1 MISHRYRCI
10 YVKVPKCASDSL
22 AEWLLVHARGR
33 PTHHHAGYCGTLQE
47 RIPSVARALELWPGY
62 PSFAFMR
69 NPYRRFVSGY
79 LHAGRLARQ
88 KIRGNRLQRAAAR
101 PPGFGT
107 MREYGELC
115 AQLLAETRGLW
126 GPEALRFRRANAE
139 RRYGPLGIPLRRLR
153 FVSGH
158 ARPQVDYLPDCN
170 PERLF
175 GVRRRRAAP
184 LSYIGAVETLDK
196 DFERL
201 RELFGLPSA
210 PLPRSNVSSR
220 AAKAL
225 EGLRRDAAAR
235 RLVERLYAEDFRF
248 AGYPVGDVDGRAAG
262 LPHVAPRVAAD
273 TRISAADFV
282 LRAPFLLVSAE
293 IALEAR
299 LRRVGTLRPV
309 LAPLARWRRGSP

>member
-1 MISHRYRCI
+1 MISHLYRCI

-22 AEWLLVHARGR
+22 AEWLRVHARGR

-62 PSFAFMR
+62 ASFTFMR

-79 LHAGRLARQ
+79 LHAGRRMRQ
-88 KIRGNRLQRAAAR
+88 KLRGKRSRLAADR
-101 PPGFGT
+101 SPGFGT
-107 MREYGELC
+107 LREYGELC
-115 AQLLAETRGLW
+115 ADLLAETRGLW
-126 GPEALRFRRANAE
+126 GREALRFRRANAQ
-139 RRYGPLGIPLRRLR
+139 RRYGPLGIPLQHLR

-184 LSYIGAVETLDK
+184 LSYIGAVETLDA
-196 DFERL
+196 DFGRL
-201 RELFGLPSA
+201 RERFGLPSA
-210 PLPRSNVSSR
+210 PLPRSNVSSQP
-220 AAKAL
+220 AEAL
-225 EGLRRDAAAR
+225 EALRRDAATR
-235 RLVERLYAEDFRF
+235 RLVDRLYAEDFEF

-262 LPHVAPRVAAD
+262 LPRVAPGAAAETRV
-273 TRISAADFV
+273 SAAALL
-282 LRAPFLLVSAE
+282 LRAPYVLVSAE

-299 LRRVGTLRPV
+299 LRRVRPLRPV
-309 LAPLARWRRGSP
+309 LAPLARWRSGNR